1 MIEIIIGCSILISAI
16 IVLLD
21 AAMLYCNR
29 VIKPVAKEH
38 MPLAAAEWKQF
49 IVANFHLVAAI
60 KSCVRAEHCYACA
73 DLIRRLNAKY
83 RMIIHTEIVERTVD
97 RLWEMLNDK
106 YKAIEMQ
113 FEPGELTIDDLI
125 N

>member
-1 MIEIIIGCSILISAI
+1 MTILIGCAIFISAS

-21 AAMLYCNR
+21 AAMLYCNK

-49 IVANFHLVAAI
+49 IVANYHLEAAI
-60 KSCVRAEHCYACA
+60 KSCVHDEHCYKCA
-73 DLIRRLNAKY
+73 ELIRRFNAKY
-83 RMIIHTEIVERTVD
+83 RLIIHTAIVERAVD
-97 RLWEMLNDK
+97 RLWKMLDAK
-106 YKAIEMQ
+106 HRALDMQ
-113 FEPGELTIDDLI
+113 FEPGELTIEDLI